1 MAVGK
6 RKMYAHQTPSIGKN
20 SLGDNTVMG
29 EGSQTFS
36 LRIPSLPAVTLAFL
50 VHSKPDPCVIDM
62 IAPLA
67 MAMRAPAVTRAVGIH
82 LWWYLAHSSPR
93 VIFGC
98 PTSAA
103 ETLETGGGRDLQQE
117 RTEGK
122 EIHLC
127 S

>member
-36 LRIPSLPAVTLAFL
+36 LRIPSLPEVTLAFL

-67 MAMRAPAVTRAVGIH
+67 MAMWAPAVTQAVGIH
-82 LWWYLAHSSPR
+82 PWWYLAHSSPR

-117 RTEGK
+117 RIEGK
-122 EIHLC
+122 EIRLC